1 MGGDPDYRK
10 IFEGLPGLYLVLDT
24 SYVILAVSDAYLKA
38 TSLTRK
44 GLVGRSIFE
53 VFPDDPRELGSS
65 VMRTLRSSFERVLA
79 RRGPDTMAVQ
89 MYSLRRPEDPDGEPE
104 ERYWSPKNLPILDE
118 TGAVH
123 LIVHRVEDVTDF
135 VRLKRQE
142 SERGALAEGL
152 RERAMEMENEVLLRA
167 RELEA
172 TNRELR
178 SLQEHLEERV
188 RERTRELEVANEAL
202 RKSEDDLRQSQKLE
216 AVGRLAGGIAHDFNN
231 LLTVILSCVDIA
243 QEHLPLGHPAQIEI
257 DDIKAAGERA
267 ASLTR
272 QLLTFSRRHV
282 LDLEVLEVNE
292 AVESVTAML
301 ERVLGED
308 VDLRTDLANG
318 LWRTRADRGQLEQV
332 IMNLV
337 VNARDAMPSGG
348 MVTVKTENLDHPV
361 DDADLPAGR
370 YVCVTVSD
378 NGVGMDDATRA
389 RAFEP
394 FFTTKEPGKGTGLGL
409 SMVFGIVKRFGGR
422 VMLSSAPGEGTRV
435 RVYLRAATE
444 AESIRTVA
452 PAQSQAVGTEA
463 VLLVED
469 DDRVRRVVAQ
479 ILGRAG
485 YEVVEARGPHEGL
498 QLAEVNRHKLKL
510 LLTDVVMPRANG
522 KLLAERVTELCPRVK
537 VLYMSGYTDD
547 VLSATGSLTNASFLQ
562 KPFTPEILTRKVRE
576 VLDSGVQEQGASS
589 SDPVDAGGD
598 GLAVANHSKS

>member
-1 MGGDPDYRK
+1 MGGDPDYRA

-24 SYVILAVSDAYLKA
+24 SYVIVAVSDAYLRA
-38 TSLTRK
+38 TSLTRR
-44 GLVGRSIFE
+44 GLVGRPIFE
-53 VFPDDPRELGSS
+53 VFPDDPGELGAS
-65 VMRTLRSSFERVLA
+65 VMRSLRSSFERVLA

-89 MYSLRRPEDPDGEPE
+89 MYSLRRPDDPDGEPE

-118 TGAVH
+118 SGAVT

-142 SERGALAEGL
+142 SERGAMTEGL

-188 RERTRELEVANEAL
+188 RERTRDLEVANDAL

-243 QEHLPLGHPAQIEI
+243 QEHLPVGHPAQVEI

-308 VDLRTDLANG
+308 VDLRTELGVG
-318 LWRTRADRGQLEQV
+318 LWRTRADRSQLEQV

-337 VNARDAMPSGG
+337 VNARDAMPEGG
-348 MVTVKTENLDHPV
+348 QVTVKTENVESPGDLD
-361 DDADLPAGR
+361 DLPAGQ
-370 YVCVTVSD
+370 YVRITVSD
-378 NGVGMDDATRA
+378 NGVGMDEATGA

-409 SMVFGIVKRFGGR
+409 SMVFGIVRRFGGT
-422 VMLSSAPGEGTRV
+422 VLLSSQVGVGTRV
-435 RVYLRAATE
+435 RINLQAA
-444 AESIRTVA
+444 VA
-452 PAQSQAVGTEA
+452 PVASRSPALVPSQAVGTEA
-463 VLLVED
+463 ILLVED
-469 DDRVRRVVAQ
+469 DDRVRRIVAQ
-479 ILGRAG
+479 ILGRVG
-485 YEVVEARGPHEGL
+485 YEVVEARGAHEGL

-537 VLYMSGYTDD
+537 ILYMSGYTDD

-562 KPFTPEILTRKVRE
+562 KPFTPETLTRKVRE
-576 VLDSGVQEQGASS
+576 VLDLRPNPPS
-589 SDPVDAGGD
+589 
-598 GLAVANHSKS
+598 

>member
-1 MGGDPDYRK
+1 MGGDPDYHK

-24 SYVILAVSDAYLKA
+24 RFVILAVSDAYLRA

-44 GLVGRSIFE
+44 GLVGRQIFE
-53 VFPDDPRELGSS
+53 VFPDDPREVGAS
-65 VMRTLRSSFERVLA
+65 VMRTLRSSFDRVLA
-79 RRGPDTMAVQ
+79 RRGPDAMAVQ
-89 MYSLRRPEDPDGEPE
+89 KYSLRRPEDPDGEPE

-118 TGAVH
+118 SGAVE
-123 LIVHRVEDVTDF
+123 LIVHRVEDVTEF
-135 VRLKRQE
+135 VRLKRQA
-142 SERGALAEGL
+142 SERGALTEGL

-188 RERTRELEVANEAL
+188 RERTRELQIANEAL
-202 RKSEDDLRQSQKLE
+202 RKSEDDLRQAQKLE

-243 QEHLPLGHPAQIEI
+243 QEHLPLGHPAQVEI

-308 VDLRTDLANG
+308 VDLRTELAEG
-318 LWRTRADRGQLEQV
+318 LWRTRADRTQLEQV

-348 MVTVKTENLDHPV
+348 VVTVTTENVDHPV
-361 DDADLPAGR
+361 DEGELPAGR
-370 YVCVTVSD
+370 YVRVTVAD
-378 NGVGMDDATRA
+378 TGIGMDEATRA

-409 SMVFGIVKRFGGR
+409 SMVFGIARRFGGS
-422 VMLSSAPGEGTRV
+422 VTLSSVPGEGTIA
-435 RVYLRAATE
+435 RVYLHAVTAEESVRAAPPV
-444 AESIRTVA
+444 RT
-452 PAQSQAVGTEA
+452 QAVGTESI
-463 VLLVED
+463 LLVED
-469 DDRVRRVVAQ
+469 DDRVRRIVAQ

-510 LLTDVVMPRANG
+510 LLTDVVMPKANG

-562 KPFTPEILTRKVRE
+562 KPFTPETLTRKVRD
-576 VLDSGVQEQGASS
+576 VLDSR
-589 SDPVDAGGD
+589 
-598 GLAVANHSKS
+598 LAE